1 MGRYRLVSEFLA
13 RKVVASLPGALSA
26 STVYFVRVGT
36 GFDIYVTNESG
47 TVVAYTINPPTMA
60 TSRLLGRTA
69 VGSGAAQEIS
79 VGAGLS
85 LSGGSLACTLTGLAD
100 GDKGDITVG
109 SSGASWTI
117 DNDAVSNAKLA
128 NMGQATIKGR
138 ASGAGTGDPADLTA
152 AQARTILN
160 VADGATA
167 NFADATLLARAN
179 HTGTQAGSTVTGAY
193 TVAGM
198 TMATARLL
206 GRTTASAGA
215 AEEISVGAGLSL
227 SAGALACTVTG
238 LTDGDKGDI
247 TVSSSG
253 AAWTIDNGAVTLAKM
268 ANMATASV
276 IGRTTAGTGAPEVIT
291 IAALKTALAV
301 TKGDVGLGSVPNIDL
316 SPVAIQCVM
325 DGGGSTITTGVKGD
339 IYVPFG
345 YTVTGW
351 TLLADQSGSI
361 VVDIWA
367 DTYANYPPTVTDTI
381 TASAKPTISA
391 ATKGQSSTLTG
402 WTTSI
407 AGGRS
412 LRINVDSVT
421 SIQRCTL
428 IIHATRTS

>member
-1 MGRYRLVSEFLA
+1 MGRYGLVSDFLA
-13 RKVVASLPGALSA
+13 KKVVASLPGSLSA

-47 TVVAYTINPPTMA
+47 TVVAYTINPPMMA

-69 VGSGAAQEIS
+69 AGTGAAQEIS
-79 VGAGLS
+79 VGTGLS
-85 LSGGSLACTLTGLAD
+85 LSGGSLSCTVTGLTD
-100 GDKGDITVG
+100 GDKGDITVS
-109 SSGASWTI
+109 SSGTTWTI
-117 DNDAVSNAKLA
+117 DNNVISNAKLVDMA
-128 NMGQATIKGR
+128 QATIKGR
-138 ASGAGTGDPADLTA
+138 ASGAGTGDPADLSATQVRA
-152 AQARTILN
+152 ILN

-167 NFADATLLARAN
+167 NSSDATLLARAN

-193 TVAGM
+193 SAAGM

-215 AEEISVGAGLSL
+215 AEEIGVGTGLSL
-227 SAGALACTVTG
+227 AAGSLSCTITG

-253 AAWTIDNGAVTLAKM
+253 TAWTIDNGAVTLAKM

-276 IGRTTAGTGAPEVIT
+276 IGRTTAGTGMPEVIA

-301 TKGDVGLGSVPNIDL
+301 TKADVGLGSVPNIDL
-316 SPVAIQCVM
+316 SPVAIQCVI

-345 YTVTGW
+345 YAVTGW

-367 DTYANYPPTVTDTI
+367 DTYANYPPTVADTI

-421 SIQRCTL
+421 AIQRCTL
-428 IIHATRTS
+428 ILHATRTS